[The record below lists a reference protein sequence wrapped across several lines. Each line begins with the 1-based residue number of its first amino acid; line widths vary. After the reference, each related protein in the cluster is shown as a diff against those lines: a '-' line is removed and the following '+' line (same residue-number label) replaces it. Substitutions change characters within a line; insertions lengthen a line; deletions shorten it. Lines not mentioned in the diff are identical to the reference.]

1 MNSENRSKLFN
12 HLSSRLCGVRVAD
25 GFNLLGFVTRE
36 LGEGPVDSL
45 LDRYQNLLEKGSQTD
60 AVETLLD
67 DKEQGKICRSIL
79 KLRLLGSWHPPE
91 LPSTPAKPCQPSKL
105 ASPQAFTGALC
116 WKIMQA
122 HSPGLAGP
130 MDGPAY
136 WSKPPPELENFVAL
150 LPDAEDLPT
159 ELKP

>member
-1 MNSENRSKLFN
+1 MDPELRTKLFN
-12 HLSSRLCGVRVAD
+12 HLSSRLCGVVVSD
-25 GFNLLGFVTRE
+25 GLNLLGFVIRQ
-36 LGEGPVDSL
+36 LGEGPVEAL
-45 LDRYQNLLEKGSQTD
+45 LGRYQELCNGGSQIE

-67 DKEQGKICRSIL
+67 DDELGRICRSIL

-91 LPSTPAKPCQPSKL
+91 LPSTPTNPCFPTKL

-122 HSPGLAGP
+122 HPPALAGP

-136 WSKPPPELENFVAL
+136 WSVLPPGLETFVTL
-150 LPDAEDLPT
+150 LPDSEDLP
-159 ELKP
+159 PIDAP